1 MISSLQHSPA
11 YLPQIIRIEVPQ
23 IWTSQIG
30 QNILLTQLMERVQ
43 MNATLPVY
51 FQNVNILSTF
61 PIPRTAI

>member
-1 MISSLQHSPA
+1 MISSLQYSPA